1 MVWPRTD
8 GLGLVWP
15 EANGS
20 CLVLPR
26 TDNSY
31 IVWSDENVSLFC
43 ADYDSV
49 LVCLR
54 TMVLVWFYIKL
65 NIPILFGMGFGFN
78 WLCLKEDSGLVWL
91 RMMIQFWFCL

>member
-8 GLGLVWP
+8 GSGLVWP

-20 CLVLPR
+20 CLVFA
-26 TDNSY
+26 DNSY

-49 LVCLR
+49 
-54 TMVLVWFYIKL
+54 
-65 NIPILFGMGFGFN
+65 
-78 WLCLKEDSGLVWL
+78 
-91 RMMIQFWFCL
+91 

>member
-1 MVWPRTD
+1 MIWPRTD
-8 GLGLVWP
+8 GSGLVWL

-20 CLVLPR
+20 CLVLPG

-49 LVCLR
+49 LAWD
-54 TMVLVWFYIKL
+54 LV
-65 NIPILFGMGFGFN
+65 
-78 WLCLKEDSGLVWL
+78 
-91 RMMIQFWFCL
+91 